1 MSTPT
6 PARTTAKTKRRQH
19 TKEFKQEAVRL
30 ARQEGIGFVRASKD
44 LGIHESLL
52 RSWSKAQAREGADAF
67 RGHGKKAALEA
78 ENARLAREN
87 RTLQMERD
95 ILKKAMAF
103 FAKESP

>member
-1 MSTPT
+1 MTIPT
-6 PARTTAKTKRRQH
+6 PPRTAKTKRRTH

-30 ARQEGIGFVRASKD
+30 ARQEDIGFVRAAKD

-52 RSWSKAQAREGADAF
+52 RLWSKALRTEGGDAF

-78 ENARLAREN
+78 ENARLVREN

-95 ILKKAMAF
+95 ILKKAAAF
-103 FAKESP
+103 FARENP